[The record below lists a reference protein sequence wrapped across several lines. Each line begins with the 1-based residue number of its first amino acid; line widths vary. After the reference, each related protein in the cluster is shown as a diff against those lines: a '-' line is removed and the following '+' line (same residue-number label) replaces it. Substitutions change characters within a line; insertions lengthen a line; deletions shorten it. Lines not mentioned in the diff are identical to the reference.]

1 MKTRVLFMYGGNSV
15 EHEISILT
23 ALQAM
28 ENIDSSKYDVS
39 PGKLSGSGT
48 FMSRY
53 EAGTHRTKKRTAD
66 AASQRM
72 VSFCAAL

>member
-28 ENIDSSKYDVS
+28 ENIDSSKY
-39 PGKLSGSGT
+39 
-48 FMSRY
+48 
-53 EAGTHRTKKRTAD
+53 EAIP
-66 AASQRM
+66 
-72 VSFCAAL
+72 C